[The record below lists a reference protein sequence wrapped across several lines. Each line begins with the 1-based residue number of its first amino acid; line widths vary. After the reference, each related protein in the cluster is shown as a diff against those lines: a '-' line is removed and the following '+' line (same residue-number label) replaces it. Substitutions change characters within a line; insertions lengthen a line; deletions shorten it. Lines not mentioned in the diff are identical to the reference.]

1 LVPQRVRR
9 SSDVWIAENLS
20 IILNVIKKNIMSE
33 ILFELKD
40 NIARITLNRPEKLNA
55 FNRSM
60 ALELQDQLLACDEN
74 DDVRS
79 VVLTGE
85 GRAFCSGQDLTE
97 FPSDKLPDFEKS
109 IDENYNPVIRLLK
122 TIRKPVL
129 CAVNGIAAGAGANIA
144 LACDI
149 VIAVTSASFVQAFSK
164 IGLIPDCGGTFFLP
178 RLIGLQKASALMMLG
193 DKISASEAERMGMIY
208 ACFEENDFA
217 GKTAQIASTL
227 AKMPTVALMLTR
239 KALLESSTNN
249 LEEQLELEKKFQQKA
264 GHSKDF
270 LEGVTAFLQKRMPLF
285 TGK

>member
-1 LVPQRVRR
+1 
-9 SSDVWIAENLS
+9 
-20 IILNVIKKNIMSE
+20 MSE
-33 ILFELKD
+33 ILFDVKD
-40 NIARITLNRPEKLNA
+40 HIARVSLNRPEKLNA

-74 DDVRS
+74 DEVRA
-79 VVLTGE
+79 VLFTGE
-85 GRAFCSGQDLTE
+85 GRAFCSGQDLSE
-97 FPSDKLPDFEKS
+97 FPADRLPDFEKV
-109 IDENYNPVIRLLK
+109 IDEYYNPVIRLLK

-149 VIAVTSASFVQAFSK
+149 VVAISSASFTQAFSK

-178 RLIGLQKASALMMLG
+178 RLIGLQKATALMMLG
-193 DKISASEAERMGMIY
+193 DKIPAVEAEKMGMIY
-208 ACFEENDFA
+208 ASFEENEYQE
-217 GKTAQIASTL
+217 KTQSL
-227 AKMPTVALMLTR
+227 AVALSRLPTAALILTR

-264 GHSKDF
+264 GHTRDF
-270 LEGVTAFLQKRMPLF
+270 MEGVTSFLQKRAPVF

>member
-1 LVPQRVRR
+1 
-9 SSDVWIAENLS
+9 
-20 IILNVIKKNIMSE
+20 MSE
-33 ILFELKD
+33 IQFELKD
-40 NIARITLNRPEKLNA
+40 HIARISLNRPEKLNA
-55 FNRSM
+55 ITRAM

-97 FPSDKLPDFEKS
+97 FPPDRLPDFEKA

-149 VIAVTSASFVQAFSK
+149 VIAVSSAGFVQAFSK

-178 RLIGLQKASALMMLG
+178 RLIGLQKATALMMLG
-193 DKISASEAERMGMIY
+193 DKISAAEAEKMGMIY
-208 ACFEENDFA
+208 ACFEENEFA
-217 GKTAQIASTL
+217 EKTIQIATML
-227 AKMPTVALMLTR
+227 ANLPTVALILTR

-249 LEEQLELEKKFQQKA
+249 MEEQLELEKKFQQKA
-264 GHSKDF
+264 GHTKDF
-270 LEGVTAFLQKRMPLF
+270 LEGVTAFLQKRTPQF
-285 TGK
+285 TGR

>member
-1 LVPQRVRR
+1 
-9 SSDVWIAENLS
+9 
-20 IILNVIKKNIMSE
+20 MSE

-40 NIARITLNRPEKLNA
+40 NIARITLNRPDKLNA
-55 FNRSM
+55 FNRQM

-97 FPSDKLPDFEKS
+97 FPADRLPDFEKS
-109 IDENYNPVIRLLK
+109 IDENYNPIIRLLK
-122 TIRKPVL
+122 TIRKPVI

-149 VIAVTSASFVQAFSK
+149 VVAVSSAHFVQAFSK

-178 RLIGLQKASALMMLG
+178 RLIGLQKATALMMLG
-193 DKISASEAERMGMIY
+193 DKISASDAERMGMIY
-208 ACFEENDFA
+208 ACFEENDF
-217 GKTAQIASTL
+217 GEKTLQIATAL
-227 AKMPTVALMLTR
+227 AKLPTVALILTR

-249 LEEQLELEKKFQQKA
+249 LEEQLDLEKKFQQKA
-264 GHSKDF
+264 GHTKDF
-270 LEGVTAFLQKRMPLF
+270 LEGVTAFLQKRAPRF